1 MTRTVTISITVEI
14 AGKRT
19 DVIREEI
26 DPEQIGEN
34 LKKVADRVI
43 TSAGTGVITYLDD
56 FIMQHEAKGLKVLG
70 TESREFT
77 TVAGNL
83 RFTRRI
89 YRSKEGKRIKPVDEL
104 LGLERYAK
112 NISARHRSAGM

>member
-56 FIMQHEAKGLKVLG
+56 FIMQHEAKPTCL
-70 TESREFT
+70 
-77 TVAGNL
+77 
-83 RFTRRI
+83 
-89 YRSKEGKRIKPVDEL
+89 
-104 LGLERYAK
+104 
-112 NISARHRSAGM
+112 